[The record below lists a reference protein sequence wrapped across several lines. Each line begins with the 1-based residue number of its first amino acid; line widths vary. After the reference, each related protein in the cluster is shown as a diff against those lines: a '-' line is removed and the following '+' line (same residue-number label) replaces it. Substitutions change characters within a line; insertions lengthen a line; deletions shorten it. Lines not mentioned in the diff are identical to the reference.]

1 MTTVTRNAR
10 GMVVTGGTW
19 TAQRALA
26 ELPETPEMIVEVF
39 AGSLL
44 VSPRPSRRHQ
54 RALRELAYLLNR
66 AARGAG
72 FEALPE
78 INLVVQDELASP
90 DILVVTDPGTAGV
103 WTGVDRALLAVEI
116 MSPSDRQPRR
126 VLHHGLYATGGIP
139 WFLKVE
145 FADDGPVMTL
155 SRLIAGGYEPVVT
168 AAAGETFT
176 MAEPFAF
183 SIDPADLDA

>member
-1 MTTVTRNAR
+1 
-10 GMVVTGGTW
+10 VTGGRW

-54 RALRELAYLLNR
+54 RVLRDLAYLLNR
-66 AARGAG
+66 AARAAG

-78 INLVVQDELASP
+78 INLVVKDELAAP
-90 DILVVTDPGTAGV
+90 DILVVTDPGGVGV
-103 WTGVDRALLAVEI
+103 WTGAERALLAVEI

-126 VLHHGLYATGGIP
+126 VLHHGLYAAGGIP

-145 FADDGPVMTL
+145 FTEPGPTMTL
-155 SRLIAGGYEPVVT
+155 CRLVDGAYESVHS
-168 AAAGETFT
+168 ARAGEAFQMT
-176 MAEPFAF
+176 EPFPF
-183 SIDPADLDA
+183 SIDPAELDL

>member
-1 MTTVTRNAR
+1 LATVTKTAR
-10 GMVVTGGTW
+10 GMLVTGGTW

-66 AARGAG
+66 SARASG

-90 DILVVTDPGTAGV
+90 DILVVTDPGGVGV
-103 WTGVDRALLAVEI
+103 WTGIERALLAVEI

-126 VLHHGLYATGGIP
+126 VLHHGLYAAGGIP

-145 FADDGPVMTL
+145 FADQGPTMTL
-155 SRLIAGGYEPVVT
+155 CRLVAGQYEPVVT
-168 AAAGETFT
+168 AAAGEPFT
-176 MAEPFAF
+176 MTEPFAF

>member
-1 MTTVTRNAR
+1 ML
-10 GMVVTGGTW
+10 VTGGTW

-54 RALRELAYLLNR
+54 VALLELAYCLNK
-66 AARGAG
+66 AARAVGLR
-72 FEALPE
+72 ALPE
-78 INLVVQDELASP
+78 INLVVRDELASP
-90 DILVVTDPGTAGV
+90 DILVVTNPDDRGV
-103 WTGVDRALLAVEI
+103 WTSVDHALLAVEI

-126 VLHHGLYATGGIP
+126 VLHHALYATGGIP

-145 FADDGPVMTL
+145 FAEKGPTMTL
-155 SRLIAGGYEPVVT
+155 CRLAAGEYDPVVT
-168 AAAGETFT
+168 ARAGETFT
-176 MAEPFAF
+176 MTEPFPF
-183 SIDPADLDA
+183 SIDPAELDA